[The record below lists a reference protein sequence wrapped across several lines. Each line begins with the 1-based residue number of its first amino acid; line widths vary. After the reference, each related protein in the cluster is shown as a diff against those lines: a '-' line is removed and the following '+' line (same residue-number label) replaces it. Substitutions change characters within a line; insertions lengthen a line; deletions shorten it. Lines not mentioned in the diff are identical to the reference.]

1 MNFIR
6 VRCLRTWS
14 QYKTGYRRNY
24 WSIEKS

>member
-14 QYKTGYRRNY
+14 
-24 WSIEKS
+24 